1 MSGTQGLC
9 GNFDERLERSS
20 TTPRHIIYYILL
32 LYAMLGIE
40 RDSFIITCLES
51 NKTIKTKG
59 GAKEHMERDSNRT
72 RLVMVVSENL
82 GIEVPGFPPSVGKS
96 GRSPKTPS
104 GWIGKGGLRT
114 VNVMLS

>member
-1 MSGTQGLC
+1 
-9 GNFDERLERSS
+9 
-20 TTPRHIIYYILL
+20 
-32 LYAMLGIE
+32 
-40 RDSFIITCLES
+40 
-51 NKTIKTKG
+51 
-59 GAKEHMERDSNRT
+59 MERDSNRT

-114 VNVMLS
+114 VNVMLSELVLVWLVRIWLGVGYLLP